1 MTAEPTSGPTEQPT
15 LAPTPAPTEI
25 IQPTP
30 VPPPT
35 VEPPAQE
42 GPQGV
47 TTLFLL
53 LGIGAI
59 TLVGGLSL
67 LRDRS
72 AKD

>member
-1 MTAEPTSGPTEQPT
+1 MTVEPTSGPTERPT

-35 VEPPAQE
+35 VEPPTQE
-42 GPQGV
+42 GPQGL